1 MALFFYKEKNKDIRA
16 AAYLRLSIE
25 DGDKAESNSIGNQ
38 RELIRDFVAER
49 PELHLVGEYADDG
62 YTGTNF
68 ERPGF
73 TQMMEDIKS
82 GKINCII
89 VKDLSRLGRNYI
101 EMGKYLEQI
110 FPMMG
115 IRFIAI
121 NDNYDNANTESSD
134 SDSIVVPFKN
144 LLNDSYCRDISI
156 KVRSQLDIKRRK
168 GEFIGG
174 YAMYGYCKD
183 ERNKSRLVV
192 DEYAADVVRSIYRR
206 KLEGMSAKAIA
217 EQLNSEGVL
226 APSEY
231 KRLCGLNYHS
241 GFKAGTHAKWQA
253 IQVLRILK
261 NEVYTGTMVQGK
273 RQKINYKIKKI
284 RDVEESGWIKVPNM
298 HEAIIPQKLFD
309 TVQEVLKLDTCASKG
324 QQTVNLFSG
333 MVRCGGCRQNM
344 VRRTVSKNG
353 KKYVYLHCITNHNGL
368 GCSSHLIS
376 ESKLAEVV
384 LAALQGKIQQISG
397 LEQRLDEINEIHKN
411 QRRLKSVEEHMKM
424 LEQEEQKYQTLRRQL
439 YEDMSSGIVSK
450 DEYKEFS
457 RSFTRK
463 EDMESLALPIR
474 NMVNTMYA
482 KDISKKVWTSL
493 QRKKEAGYAVGSDA
507 PFGYIRNPVT
517 KRNEIDPETAF
528 YVQLIFQW
536 VLMGV
541 AIFEIARRLTLLK
554 VPTPREWHRKIVE
567 GKEVVTYKKW
577 GETSVR
583 HMLANQTYVG
593 DTINNK
599 STQRFFAGQDKRDL
613 SKEQWYVAKNT
624 HPAIIARDDFEKVQ
638 EILTKNQKV
647 FKTVR
652 AESEQIRTEYQNDLA
667 GMVFCADCGRSMDF
681 DRLPHGAEESKK
693 VCYYICRARQA
704 DDKCIGHQI
713 TEKLLKALV
722 MDQLH
727 LFIVRLSDKR
737 KVLEELRKIEDM
749 QNPVYRAKSE
759 IMSLTD
765 KVSQMAKKREQ
776 LYADYVAGVV
786 DSEDYQLIREDYS
799 KQYDGLR
806 AALQRAEAKKVE
818 VEQQIREYLNMTSNL
833 EEHLDDFGFDAQL
846 VKSLVQ
852 RIEVSA
858 DKRIR
863 IVFGFQDVFA
873 DLGKESAGK

>member
-1 MALFFYKEKNKDIRA
+1 MALFYYKEKKNKGIRA

-38 RELIRDFVAER
+38 RELIQNFVAER

-73 TQMMEDIKS
+73 TQMMEDIQS
-82 GKINCII
+82 DKINCII

-101 EMGKYLEQI
+101 EMGKYLERI

-174 YAMYGYCKD
+174 YAVYGYSKD
-183 ERNKSRLVV
+183 EQNKNRLVV
-192 DEYAADVVRSIYRR
+192 DEYAADIVRSIYRR
-206 KLEGMSAKAIA
+206 KLEGMSANSIA
-217 EQLNSEGVL
+217 DQLNSEGVL

-241 GFKAGTHAKWQA
+241 GFKTGTHAKWQA

-284 RDVEESGWIKVPNM
+284 RDVDESCWIKVPNT
-298 HEAIIPQKLFD
+298 HEAIISQKMFD
-309 TVQEVLKLDTCASKG
+309 IVQEVLKLDTCASKG
-324 QQTVNLFSG
+324 QKIVHLFSG
-333 MVRCGGCRQNM
+333 IVRCGDCGQNM
-344 VRRTVSKNG
+344 VRCTVSKKG
-353 KKYVYLHCITNHNGL
+353 KKYIYLNCVTNHKGL
-368 GCSSHLIS
+368 GCSSHHIR
-376 ESKLAEVV
+376 ESKLEEVV
-384 LAALQGKIQQISG
+384 LAALQEKIQQISG
-397 LEQRLDEINEIHKN
+397 LEERLDEINEIPKN
-411 QRRLKSVEEHMKM
+411 QRRLKSVEEHMKV
-424 LEQEEQKYQTLRRQL
+424 LEQEEQKYQTLCRQL
-439 YEDMSSGIVSK
+439 YED
-450 DEYKEFS
+450 
-457 RSFTRK
+457 
-463 EDMESLALPIR
+463 
-474 NMVNTMYA
+474 
-482 KDISKKVWTSL
+482 
-493 QRKKEAGYAVGSDA
+493 
-507 PFGYIRNPVT
+507 
-517 KRNEIDPETAF
+517 
-528 YVQLIFQW
+528 
-536 VLMGV
+536 
-541 AIFEIARRLTLLK
+541 
-554 VPTPREWHRKIVE
+554 
-567 GKEVVTYKKW
+567 
-577 GETSVR
+577 
-583 HMLANQTYVG
+583 MLANQTYVG

-599 STQRFFAGQDKRDL
+599 STQKFFAGQDKRDL

-638 EILTKNQKV
+638 DILAKNQKV

-652 AESEQIRTEYQNDLA
+652 AETEQIRTEYQNDLA
-667 GMVFCADCGRSMDF
+667 GMVFCADCGRPMDF

-737 KVLEELRKIEDM
+737 KILEELRKIEDM

-759 IMSLTD
+759 VMSLTD
-765 KVSQMAKKREQ
+765 KVGQMAKKREQ
-776 LYADYVAGVV
+776 LYADYVAGAV
-786 DSEDYQLIREDYS
+786 DSEEYQQIREEYS
-799 KQYDGLR
+799 RQYDSLR
-806 AALQRAEAKKVE
+806 TALQRVEAKKME
-818 VEQQIREYLNMTSNL
+818 AEQQIREYLNMTSNL
-833 EEHLDDFGFDAQL
+833 EAHLDDFGFDAQL

-863 IVFGFQDVFA
+863 IVFGFQDVLA
-873 DLGKESAGK
+873 DFGKESAGK